1 MYAYIRGKIISRND
15 SQLVIENNGIGYL
28 INCPFAISADLGHN
42 GEEATVYVYQ
52 SVREDDISLY
62 GFASSEQKEI
72 FLKLITVSGIGP
84 KVAHNICS
92 ALTPEQIALAVMGNN
107 VSILSSVKGLGKKTA
122 EKIIIELRDKLKGQT
137 KSGSTGSASVISATA
152 SSGAAASAM
161 GSIAD
166 DAIGALMVLDYRE
179 QDAAEAVAAAYE
191 EGITLE
197 VLIKKA
203 LKIASGSKF
212 S

>member
-28 INCPFAISADLGHN
+28 INCPFAITSELGHN
-42 GEEATVYVYQ
+42 GEETTVYVYQ

-62 GFASSEQKEI
+62 GFASADQKEI

-107 VSILSSVKGLGKKTA
+107 VSILSGVKGLGKKTA
-122 EKIIIELRDKLKGQT
+122 EKIIIELRDKLKGQA
-137 KSGSTGSASVISATA
+137 KSSGTASSSVISA
-152 SSGAAASAM
+152 SSAAKTGSM
-161 GSIAD
+161 GSVAD

-191 EGITLE
+191 DGITLE
-197 VLIKKA
+197 TLIKKA

>member
-137 KSGSTGSASVISATA
+137 KTGSTGSASVISAA
-152 SSGAAASAM
+152 SSNAAASSM

>member
-1 MYAYIRGKIISRND
+1 MYAYIKGKIISRND
-15 SQLVIENNGIGYL
+15 TQLVIDNNGIGYL
-28 INCPFAISADLGHN
+28 INCPFAISSTLGAN
-42 GEEATVYVYQ
+42 GEEVTVYVYQ
-52 SVREDDISLY
+52 SVREDDISLF
-62 GFASSEQKEI
+62 GFASADQKDI

-107 VSILSSVKGLGKKTA
+107 VSILSSVKGLGKKSA
-122 EKIIIELRDKLKGQT
+122 EKIIVELRDKLKGQT
-137 KSGSTGSASVISATA
+137 RDRSAATVIPVSSSGVTA
-152 SSGAAASAM
+152 SSAM
-161 GSIAD
+161 GTVAD

-179 QDAAEAVAAAYE
+179 QEAAEAVAAAYE

>member
-1 MYAYIRGKIISRND
+1 MYAYIKGKIISRND
-15 SQLVIENNGIGYL
+15 TQLVIDNNGIGYL
-28 INCPFAISADLGHN
+28 INCPFAISSTLGAN
-42 GEEATVYVYQ
+42 SDETTVYVYQ
-52 SVREDDISLY
+52 SVREDDISLF
-62 GFASSEQKEI
+62 GFASADQKDI

-107 VSILSSVKGLGKKTA
+107 VSILSSVKGLGKKSA
-122 EKIIIELRDKLKGQT
+122 EKIIVELRDKLKGQT
-137 KSGSTGSASVISATA
+137 KGSSVAASIIPAA
-152 SSGAAASAM
+152 SSGAAPASAM
-161 GSIAD
+161 GSVAD

-179 QDAAEAVAAAYE
+179 QEAAEAVAAAYE

-197 VLIKKA
+197 ALIKKA

>member
-1 MYAYIRGKIISRND
+1 MYAYIKGKIISRND

-28 INCPFAISADLGHN
+28 INCPFAISSELGAN
-42 GEEATVYVYQ
+42 GAETTVYVYQ
-52 SVREDDISLY
+52 SVREDDISLF
-62 GFASSEQKEI
+62 GFSSSEQKDI

-122 EKIIIELRDKLKGQT
+122 EKIIIELRDKLKGQA
-137 KSGSTGSASVISATA
+137 KSNSSSVAAITTA
-152 SSGAAASAM
+152 SSSKSGTPAVS
-161 GSIAD
+161 SVAD

-197 VLIKKA
+197 ALIKKA
-203 LKIASGSKF
+203 LKIAAGSKF
-212 S
+212 T

>member
-1 MYAYIRGKIISRND
+1 MSPPARHRSSPIYAVD
-15 SQLVIENNGIGYL
+15 
-28 INCPFAISADLGHN
+28 FAISSTLGAN
-42 GEEATVYVYQ
+42 GDETTVYVYQ
-52 SVREDDISLY
+52 SVREDDISLF
-62 GFASSEQKEI
+62 GFASADQKDI

-107 VSILSSVKGLGKKTA
+107 VSILSSVKGLGKKSA
-122 EKIIIELRDKLKGQT
+122 EKIIVELRDKLKGQT
-137 KSGSTGSASVISATA
+137 KGSSVAASIIPAA
-152 SSGAAASAM
+152 SSGAAPASAM
-161 GSIAD
+161 GSVAD

-179 QDAAEAVAAAYE
+179 QEAAEAVAAAYE

-197 VLIKKA
+197 ALIKKA

>member
-1 MYAYIRGKIISRND
+1 MYAYIKGKIISRND

-28 INCPFAISADLGHN
+28 INCPFAISSELGAN
-42 GEEATVYVYQ
+42 GAETTVYVYQ

-62 GFASSEQKEI
+62 GFSSSEQKDI

-92 ALTPEQIALAVMGNN
+92 SLTPEQIALAVMGNN

-122 EKIIIELRDKLKGQT
+122 EKIIIELRDKLKGQA
-137 KSGSTGSASVISATA
+137 KSN
-152 SSGAAASAM
+152 GAAAAVSIASSSKSGASAV
-161 GSIAD
+161 SSLAD
-166 DAIGALMVLDYRE
+166 DAIGALMVLDYSE

-197 VLIKKA
+197 ALIRKA

-212 S
+212 T

>member
-15 SQLVIENNGIGYL
+15 SQLIIENNGIGYL
-28 INCPFAISADLGHN
+28 INCPFAISSELCHN

-62 GFASSEQKEI
+62 GFASADQKEI

-137 KSGSTGSASVISATA
+137 KSSGTASPSVIAASSASKT
-152 SSGAAASAM
+152 GAM
-161 GSIAD
+161 GSVAD

-191 EGITLE
+191 DGITLE
-197 VLIKKA
+197 ALIKKA

>member
-15 SQLVIENNGIGYL
+15 SQLVIDNNGIGYL
-28 INCPFAISADLGHN
+28 INCPFAISSELGLN
-42 GEEATVYVYQ
+42 GEETTVFVYQ

-62 GFASSEQKEI
+62 GFASADQKEI

-92 ALTPEQIALAVMGNN
+92 TLTPEQIALAVMGNN

-122 EKIIIELRDKLKGQT
+122 EKIIIELRDKLKGQA
-137 KSGSTGSASVISATA
+137 KSSNTGA
-152 SSGAAASAM
+152 SSSLITAASGKAGATAM
-161 GSIAD
+161 GSVAD
-166 DAIGALMVLDYRE
+166 DAIGALMVLDYKE
-179 QDAAEAVAAAYE
+179 QDAAEAVAAAYD

-197 VLIKKA
+197 ALIKKA

>member
-1 MYAYIRGKIISRND
+1 MYAYIKGKIISRND
-15 SQLVIENNGIGYL
+15 TQMVIDNNGIGYL
-28 INCPFAISADLGHN
+28 INCPFAISSTLGAT
-42 GEEATVYVYQ
+42 GEEVTVYVYQ

-62 GFASSEQKEI
+62 GFASADQKDI

-92 ALTPEQIALAVMGNN
+92 VLTPEQIALAVMGNN
-107 VSILSSVKGLGKKTA
+107 VSILSSVKGLGKKSA
-122 EKIIIELRDKLKGQT
+122 EKIIVELRDKLKGQT
-137 KSGSTGSASVISATA
+137 KGSSVTASVIPAA
-152 SSGAAASAM
+152 SSGTAGASAM
-161 GSIAD
+161 GSVAD

-179 QDAAEAVAAAYE
+179 QEASEAVAAAYE

-197 VLIKKA
+197 ALIKKA